1 MTAQLDLPTVSLN
14 PALVAAVL
22 DCLPQL
28 TPAQRSEPRVF
39 LHIASALGAAPR
51 EAASLLVRLRAAE
64 TLMGDVRWQQWRR
77 YFKQADRVSR
87 LRFDALL
94 MQLIA
99 SAPLDERANFDADI
113 FFSQLL
119 AGVFVAARD

>member
-1 MTAQLDLPTVSLN
+1 
-14 PALVAAVL
+14 
-22 DCLPQL
+22 
-28 TPAQRSEPRVF
+28 
-39 LHIASALGAAPR
+39 
-51 EAASLLVRLRAAE
+51 
-64 TLMGDVRWQQWRR
+64 MGDVRWQQWRR